1 MVVNVD
7 SVLNRAYISQGKGI
21 QVPNM
26 ESLMLMSILL
36 FLLYYLY
43 KKNNKILIMR
53 LFQKLC

>member
-26 ESLMLMSILL
+26 ESL
-36 FLLYYLY
+36 
-43 KKNNKILIMR
+43 
-53 LFQKLC
+53 C